1 MHVKGDLQR
10 DVLMTNA
17 KRRGRKKQGDE
28 ETAPTV
34 DMSGSLKGPGSRIGQ
49 FEVEREIGR
58 GGMGVVYL
66 AHDTKLDRPVAI
78 KSLPVELVSDPLV
91 QKRWKR
97 EARLLAS
104 LNHSNIATIY
114 EELEETEG
122 TSYLILEYVPGD
134 TLAERIGR
142 KRLKVKESLT
152 IGLQIVEAV
161 AAAHEH
167 GVIHRDLKAG
177 NIKITPEGKVK
188 VLDFGLA
195 KTVGGEAPD
204 QASTTTTEPG
214 RIIGTPAY
222 MSPEQTRGERI
233 DERGDIWSF
242 GCVLYEMLTGKVP
255 FEGGTPSDTLAF
267 VLEREPDWLA
277 LPQDTPANIQVMLRR
292 CLTKDP
298 RRRLQ
303 HIGDAAIEISE
314 TLSGALEAFALPG
327 KVAPVSRLF
336 RRDVILVALACSIA
350 GVLIAS
356 SFMYLVRPGPPEPPV
371 VSRLPIEVP
380 ADKPLYTGM
389 APNRFLAI
397 SPDGTHLVYVGES
410 DNENTELYMRS
421 LDDLQ
426 IKPIRG
432 TRNAHNP
439 FFSPNGQWI
448 GFFAENQLK
457 KVDLAGGEP
466 VTLLGD
472 IPTGDAAFGSWSDD
486 GTIVFSVHNDSNGLQ
501 RIPDNRRSKKAETLV
516 PRIPE
521 DDEAYYCY
529 PQVLPGGNA
538 ILYSHVSRTSC
549 IEVFLP
555 EIRKRQAV
563 LDNASYAI
571 YVSSGHLIF
580 LRDNVLMAAPFDVE
594 KLKITGPLVS
604 LVKDDVEFD
613 WTGDT
618 PQIAISGNGTM
629 VYILGS
635 ELRKK
640 ELVWVDHQGI
650 SKSLGADADVYEGP
664 RLSPDGLRIAVGIRS
679 KKDRNIRVKV
689 YNIQRDKFTPLTTE
703 CESSYPQWSPD
714 GTRIAFWGRAPG
726 TEEAAV
732 FCKFAFEDAERL
744 ASKPSTGAFLHP
756 YAWSQNLL
764 ACTVLGDL
772 TKEDIWVV
780 DTDGEQKPKPILS
793 TEDREYNPT
802 FSPDGRWLAYVSD
815 ESGQSEIYLREYPD
829 VGQRWPV
836 PTRGATNPVWSRDG
850 RKLYY
855 ISDNSMMAMKVT
867 SETVFPI
874 EKPVQLFELP
884 KMIVSRGR
892 QLVRNYDVSDDERFL
907 MVKRCDDANDQLI
920 VVHNWFEELKRRCT
934 TKK

>member
-1 MHVKGDLQR
+1 
-10 DVLMTNA
+10 MTDA

-49 FEVEREIGR
+49 FEVKREIGR

-78 KSLPVELVSDPLV
+78 KSLPVELVSAPLV
-91 QKRWKR
+91 RKRWKR

-114 EELEETEG
+114 DELEEAEG
-122 TSYLILEYVPGD
+122 TGYLILEYVPGD

-152 IGLQIVEAV
+152 IGLQIAEAV

-195 KTVGGEAPD
+195 KTVGGVAPD
-204 QASTTTTEPG
+204 QSSTTTTEPG
-214 RIIGTPAY
+214 RIIGTPTY
-222 MSPEQTRGERI
+222 MSPEQARGEAA
-233 DERGDIWSF
+233 DELSDIWSF

-255 FEGGTPSDTLAF
+255 FEGGTPSDTLAGI
-267 VLEREPDWLA
+267 LEREPDWQM
-277 LPQDTPANIQVMLRR
+277 LPQSTPANIQIMLRR

-336 RRDVILVALACSIA
+336 RRDVILVALVCFIA
-350 GVLIAS
+350 VVLIIGAFLM
-356 SFMYLVRPGPPEPPV
+356 SFIRPPKVGDL
-371 VSRLPIEVP
+371 SRLLIPVP
-380 ADKPLYTGM
+380 ADKPLYTGI

-397 SPDGTHLVYVGES
+397 SPDSTCLVYVGEL
-410 DNENTELYMRS
+410 DNEDTELYMRS

-439 FFSPNGQWI
+439 FFSPNGQWV
-448 GFFAENQLK
+448 GFFTEKQLK
-457 KVDLAGGEP
+457 KVSLVGGEAF
-466 VTLLGD
+466 TLLED
-472 IPTGDAAFGSWSDD
+472 IPKADAAFGSWADD
-486 GTIVFSVHNDSNGLQ
+486 GTIVFSVHSDSHGLQ
-501 RIPDNRRSKKAETLV
+501 RISDDGSQQVETLV
-516 PRIPE
+516 PPVSE

-529 PQVLPGGNA
+529 PQVLPGGSA
-538 ILYSHVSRTSC
+538 ILYSHVYSYASRTSH
-549 IEVFLP
+549 IEAFLP
-555 EIRKRQAV
+555 ETRKRQDV
-563 LDNASYAI
+563 LDNASYAT

-580 LRDNVLMAAPFDVE
+580 VRDNVLMAAPFDVE
-594 KLKITGPLVS
+594 QLKITGPLVP
-604 LVKDDVEFD
+604 LVNDDVEFD

-618 PQIAISGNGTM
+618 PQITISGNGTV

-635 ELRKK
+635 ELRKG
-640 ELVWVDHQGI
+640 ELVWVDREGI
-650 SKSLGADADVYEGP
+650 SKPLGANADVYEGP
-664 RLSPDGLRIAVGIRS
+664 RLSPNGQRIAVGIRS
-679 KKDRNIRVKV
+679 KKDRNIRVNI
-689 YNIQRDKFTPLTTE
+689 YNIQLGTFIPLTTE

-714 GTRIAFWGRAPG
+714 GTRIAFWGRAPWA
-726 TEEAAV
+726 EEAAV
-732 FCKFAFEDAERL
+732 FCKVAGAHAPAERL
-744 ASKPSTGAFLHP
+744 ASKPSTATFLHP

-764 ACTVLGDL
+764 ACTVRDPNNR
-772 TKEDIWVV
+772 EDIWVV
-780 DTDGEQKPKPILS
+780 DTYGEQKPKPVLN
-793 TEDREYNPT
+793 TEHREYNPI
-802 FSPDGRWLAYVSD
+802 FSPDGHWLAYVSD

-829 VGQRWPV
+829 IRQRWPV

-850 RKLYY
+850 RELYY
-855 ISDNSMMAMKVT
+855 ISDNSMMAVKLT
-867 SETVFPI
+867 SEPDFPI
-874 EKPVQLFELP
+874 GAPEPLFELP
-884 KMIVSRGR
+884 NVIVSRGR
-892 QLVRNYDVSDDERFL
+892 RLVRNYDVSDSNDGRFL
-907 MVKRCDDANDQLI
+907 MVKRCDDAKDQL
-920 VVHNWFEELKRRCT
+920 VVVRNWFEELKQLAPPR
-934 TKK
+934 KNK